1 MIILS
6 VKAFITK
13 GGVITYIII
22 ITLAIIFNMLGF
34 AIINTAVSNAFKV
47 LYFVLLIGAIISFY
61 KSEKKNTNALILI
74 FLPILLLFS
83 GIPFKV
89 ATMVMLCPL
98 FFFKDINPLR
108 KAAGILIYSI
118 FIAIGILSLL
128 FGDFIKFGA
137 NTIIDQQYSPN
148 KAYKTV
154 TVDNDQGALGG
165 NTLVNLEKIYFGTI
179 KRPVKTLY
187 YGRWGEKPKVLWLDK
202 NIVSI
207 NGREMNI
214 STSEAWDTRK

>member
-1 MIILS
+1 MS

-34 AIINTAVSNAFKV
+34 AIINTTVSNVFKV
-47 LYFVLLIGAIISFY
+47 LYFILLIGAIMSFY
-61 KSEKKNTNALILI
+61 KSEKKNANALMLI
-74 FLPILLLFS
+74 FLPTLLLFS

-89 ATMVMLCPL
+89 VTLVMVCPL

-108 KAAGILIYSI
+108 KAAGIILCSI
-118 FIAIGILSLL
+118 FITIGILVLL
-128 FGDFIKFGA
+128 IIKFGYFGKFSFNA
-137 NTIIDQQYSPN
+137 IIDQQYSPN
-148 KAYKTV
+148 KAYRTV

-165 NTLVNLEKIYFGTI
+165 NTLVNLEKIYFGAV

-187 YGRWGEKPKVLWLDK
+187 YGRWGEKPKVIWLDK

-207 NGREMNI
+207 RGREMDI
-214 STSEAWDTRK
+214 RTSEAWDTR